1 MIRKILL
8 ICISVALSA
17 GCTAAKIYK
26 ENRFTKQFQQADSV
40 FNKKIWIK
48 MVTVTK
54 EEVLANMQ
62 DVIVR
67 TVVEFDKPCTYV
79 TVRMKNGFTL
89 RESTTCVDPA
99 NYSEEIGKEICL
111 RKIEDKVWFLLGYAL
126 QDRYPV
132 NQTFIDRLRIEY
144 NELMDKYNKLV
155 LFLGRKDAVEVAGKN
170 QIALMEV
177 QKVQMHDY
185 LLTLRERIDLAS
197 K

>member
-1 MIRKILL
+1 MI
-8 ICISVALSA
+8 
-17 GCTAAKIYK
+17 
-26 ENRFTKQFQQADSV
+26 
-40 FNKKIWIK
+40 
-48 MVTVTK
+48 TVTK

-155 LFLGRKDAVEVAGKN
+155 LFLGREDAVEIAGKN

-177 QKVQMHDY
+177 QKVQMHDC
-185 LLTLRERIDLAS
+185 LLTLAERIGLM
-197 K
+197 KK